1 MAPRGDPMDD
11 EFAAVLAESYRLID
25 EGREADWAHAMWKA
39 ERDERR
45 RLDPTFDMPL
55 PPPAPPSEWMRPDER
70 ERVWA
75 SVTRSIARDRSMR
88 TQSARRASL
97 DEMARGIGE
106 ALGRE
111 RATTRAM
118 IREVADRC
126 EKLEQRLLAVEQVL
140 AARDEVSKLHAEIA
154 ELRTTLDA
162 AKAAPRGA
170 VLDLRPSSRTA

>member
-1 MAPRGDPMDD
+1 
-11 EFAAVLAESYRLID
+11 
-25 EGREADWAHAMWKA
+25 
-39 ERDERR
+39 
-45 RLDPTFDMPL
+45 
-55 PPPAPPSEWMRPDER
+55 
-70 ERVWA
+70 
-75 SVTRSIARDRSMR
+75 MR